1 MTAQTHRSGAPPSG
15 PRGTTPLLTRYVALV
30 AGRRTKWV
38 VVVFWLLL
46 IGVGGSL
53 ATKIGSVENN
63 DAQTWLP
70 ANAESTHALSIAD
83 QHFTNMNLS
92 TPATALAVRSPASR
106 ENTASGRASPEPSA
120 GHPVRSGSA
129 LPWCSPGS
137 RSARS
142 R

>member
-1 MTAQTHRSGAPPSG
+1 MTAQTHRPGAPPSG
-15 PRGTTPLLTRYVALV
+15 PRGTTPLLTRYAALV

-70 ANAESTHALSIAD
+70 ANAESTHALSISD

-92 TPATALAVRSPASR
+92 TAVVVYA
-106 ENTASGRASPEPSA
+106 
-120 GHPVRSGSA
+120 RSGGLTGADLRTVAADRDRFTSEHIVA
-129 LPWCSPGS
+129 AAIPPPVVSGDQ
-137 RSARS
+137 AA
-142 R
+142 